1 MNQEAIQNID
11 PDSVQIVTVTE
22 NHEDGKLAD
31 QHRLRHANLEN
42 NVLTLEVGENPSFG
56 YTPPE
61 KSPLEEIDFQS
72 VLGVKLVNHTTGVE
86 TEAQYLADLD
96 QVDETHLHI
105 FTDKSID
112 K

>member
-42 NVLTLEVGENPSFG
+42 NVLTLEVGEIH
-56 YTPPE
+56 
-61 KSPLEEIDFQS
+61 PLDISHQ
-72 VLGVKLVNHTTGVE
+72 KKAH
-86 TEAQYLADLD
+86 
-96 QVDETHLHI
+96 
-105 FTDKSID
+105 
-112 K
+112 